1 MRIIV
6 GTMEFVDE
14 SKVSNLRSDLK
25 QLLASRGHKMV
36 ISRKRRLMG
45 LLHFL
50 NLELKKSDL
59 PSFERN

>member
-25 QLLASRGHKMV
+25 QLLASRGHKMGNFQEKKTYGA
-36 ISRKRRLMG
+36 SS
-45 LLHFL
+45 FL
-50 NLELKKSDL
+50 KLRVKKSDL